1 MQLSHRAVTATAIEI
16 DCRHFSSSTVALAF
30 APESV
35 K

>member
-1 MQLSHRAVTATAIEI
+1 MQPSHRVVTATAIEI
-16 DCRHFSSSTVALAF
+16 NCRPFSPSTVVLAF